1 MHGEFAVV
9 APDSPRTSALPGG
22 IWDERYLSDVV
33 AREARWDDMAVGV
46 GLGDLI
52 DALEESSRASEEDID
67 WDSLVKLKGCVV
79 PTVRR
84 QAAQTLPGLWA
95 VTEDDWGRGRALH
108 GVKERSHSEAMQETS
123 AGEMEGHAGHPVLW
137 LYDGHRL
144 RHRSSPRTGWDGEDD
159 ADDAVAERVSRAL
172 PCVVPTHAGAPARP
186 QGGRAPEFG
195 TNPAREASPTA
206 ERPGIRGASPTSP
219 PGPAFL
225 GGSLPWSRPPPL
237 SPLSASLTPPWSLPV
252 TFARGRSSAPVP
264 ATHPGGSR
272 SHGAA
277 PQGPS
282 DMAASAGRL
291 VGRRSD
297 ADGSPEP
304 GRAEDAPSASAPQPR
319 RWKSESR
326 GLSRLHV
333 SSRAGAEGPGSDAAA
348 TDTWIPGGR
357 ALGGAQSLRLCS
369 PSARG
374 SSGAMWPEVAELA
387 RTVRSDRPPSTPA
400 KDAEPGP
407 LRAREVSGPA

>member
-1 MHGEFAVV
+1 MRKLVETA
-9 APDSPRTSALPGG
+9 AASPERSSEASSGG

-123 AGEMEGHAGHPVLW
+123 A
-137 LYDGHRL
+137 
-144 RHRSSPRTGWDGEDD
+144 GWDGEDD

-387 RTVRSDRPPSTPA
+387 RTVRSDRPPSAPA